1 MFFIPPAVSYQY
13 HYHAM
18 DMGLTPGPRSRRRE
32 IETVLSKHFDFEV
45 ALADSPV
52 SFDSF
57 VYSMLETD
65 SSC

>member
-13 HYHAM
+13 HYQAM
-18 DMGLTPGPRSRRRE
+18 DMGLTPGPRSRQPE
-32 IETVLSKHFDFEV
+32 IETVLSKHFDFGV

-52 SFDSF
+52 PFDSF
-57 VYSMLETD
+57 VYSVLETD